1 MSESSPAPESEA
13 KPEETAKPK
22 RAPVG
27 RLRLLAPFVTPYKRV
42 VLGAL
47 ISLVAAAGATLAV
60 PLALRRII
68 DFGFSVEGGGF
79 IDQYFAGLFGV
90 VIVLAFA
97 TFGRFYFVT
106 WLGERLAADVRMA
119 LFNRIVTL
127 SPGFFDTTKT
137 GEITSRLTNDITMI
151 QSALGSTT
159 SVALRNVLLMV
170 GGTFAM
176 VWTSPLL
183 SGLALVV
190 APLVIVPIIF
200 LGRKVRKLTRTN
212 QDRIAHMT
220 DYATEILGAVRT
232 VQSFTQEENERRRFG
247 GRIASAFETAVK
259 RIRTRG
265 VLTAIVILLIFGAV
279 DLVLWVGARQVL
291 AGAMSGG
298 ELAQFVLYA
307 ILASSSVGA
316 LTEVYGELQQAA
328 GAAERISELLQI
340 EPEIRAPSN
349 PVAMPEPATG
359 GLAFDGVTF
368 HYPSM
373 PEAPALHEF
382 SIDVKAG
389 ETVALV
395 GPSGAGKSTVFAL
408 LTRFYDPE
416 KGVISIDGIDIK
428 TADPLAVRSRLGI
441 VPQDTFIFAASAMEN
456 IRYGRPDAT
465 DEDVRAAADAAQAT
479 EFLDRLPDGFQSYLG
494 ERGVRLSGGQRQRI
508 AIARAIL
515 RDPAILLLDEAT
527 SSLDAASERLVQL
540 ALERLMQ
547 NRTTLVIAHRL
558 ATVLKANRIVVMDQG
573 RVVATGSHEDLMRQG
588 GLYAQLADLQFS
600 TPGSTEADN
609 VEPIAP
615 SASARS
621 AG

>member
-1 MSESSPAPESEA
+1 VSDPRSTEEGAP
-13 KPEETAKPK
+13 KPK
-22 RAPVG
+22 KAPFG
-27 RLRLLAPFVTPYKRV
+27 RLRVLAPFISPYKKV

-47 ISLVAAAGATLAV
+47 VSLIAAAGATLAV

-68 DFGFSVEGGGF
+68 DFGFSAQGGGF

-90 VIVLAFA
+90 VVILAFA
-97 TFGRFYFVT
+97 TFGRFYLVT
-106 WLGERLAADVRMA
+106 WLGERLAADVRMG
-119 LFNRIVTL
+119 LFNRVVEL

-137 GEITSRLTNDITMI
+137 GEITSRLTNDVTMI

-159 SVALRNVLLMV
+159 SVALRNVLLMI
-170 GGTFAM
+170 GGTVAM

-190 APLVIVPIIF
+190 VPVVIVPIIF

-212 QDRIAHMT
+212 QDRIAVMT

-232 VQSFTQEENERRRFG
+232 VQSFTQEANERTRFG
-247 GRIASAFETAVK
+247 GRVATAFETAVK

-265 VLTAIVILLIFGAV
+265 VLTAIVIMLIFGAV

-291 AGAMSGG
+291 GGSMSGG
-298 ELAQFVLYA
+298 QLAQFVLYA
-307 ILASSSVGA
+307 IIAASSTGA

-328 GAAERISELLQI
+328 GAAERIAELLQT
-340 EPEIRAPSN
+340 EPEIRAPAN
-349 PVAMPEPATG
+349 PTPLPEPPLGA
-359 GLAFDGVTF
+359 LAFDRVTF
-368 HYPSM
+368 HYPSR
-373 PEAPALHEF
+373 PDAPALHEF

-408 LTRFYDPE
+408 ITRFYDPE
-416 KGVISIDGIDIK
+416 KGVISVDGIDIR
-428 TADPLAVRSRLGI
+428 TADPLQVRARLGI
-441 VPQDTFIFAASAMEN
+441 VPQDTFVFAATAMEN

-465 DEDVRAAADAAQAT
+465 DEEVRAAAEAAQAD
-479 EFLDRLPDGFQSYLG
+479 EFLDRLPDGFESYLG

-527 SSLDAASERLVQL
+527 SSLDAESERLVQT
-540 ALERLMQ
+540 ALERLMT

-588 GLYAQLADLQFS
+588 GLYARLAELQFS
-600 TPGSTEADN
+600 TPAGTASPDDAEI
-609 VEPIAP
+609 ESIGP

>member
-1 MSESSPAPESEA
+1 
-13 KPEETAKPK
+13 
-22 RAPVG
+22 
-27 RLRLLAPFVTPYKRV
+27 
-42 VLGAL
+42 
-47 ISLVAAAGATLAV
+47 
-60 PLALRRII
+60 
-68 DFGFSVEGGGF
+68 
-79 IDQYFAGLFGV
+79 
-90 VIVLAFA
+90 
-97 TFGRFYFVT
+97 
-106 WLGERLAADVRMA
+106 
-119 LFNRIVTL
+119 
-127 SPGFFDTTKT
+127 
-137 GEITSRLTNDITMI
+137 
-151 QSALGSTT
+151 
-159 SVALRNVLLMV
+159 
-170 GGTFAM
+170 
-176 VWTSPLL
+176 
-183 SGLALVV
+183 
-190 APLVIVPIIF
+190 
-200 LGRKVRKLTRTN
+200 
-212 QDRIAHMT
+212 
-220 DYATEILGAVRT
+220 
-232 VQSFTQEENERRRFG
+232 
-247 GRIASAFETAVK
+247 
-259 RIRTRG
+259 
-265 VLTAIVILLIFGAV
+265 
-279 DLVLWVGARQVL
+279 
-291 AGAMSGG
+291 
-298 ELAQFVLYA
+298 
-307 ILASSSVGA
+307 
-316 LTEVYGELQQAA
+316 
-328 GAAERISELLQI
+328 
-340 EPEIRAPSN
+340 
-349 PVAMPEPATG
+349 
-359 GLAFDGVTF
+359 
-368 HYPSM
+368 M
-373 PEAPALHEF
+373 PEAPALREF